1 MAVRE
6 ELRFDTVAGETL
18 REVDIDG
25 ERFYYAYAPARSAH
39 KGTLVL
45 LHGVAS
51 NASRWEEF
59 VETSPLRESW
69 AFLRADLRG
78 HGANESNTRATLERF
93 ADDIVGLAGEL
104 RVETKRPLLLVGHSL
119 GAQIAMRAAVRH
131 PGLADGLV
139 LLDPLVTGALT
150 PAATEKAAWVPFL
163 KITEFF
169 CRTLNRAGIAR
180 RLPKYNLRREDERA
194 RRMLREG
201 GEAFKAFI
209 RDFSSPWN
217 DIAHVHLA
225 TYARDLLEVSRP
237 TPALSGLDVPIFV
250 LASSAGVFTDPVRMK
265 AWTDEL
271 FDGEMATVD
280 CAHWP
285 LTECPLDVSA
295 AIGEWTEKKFP
306 ASRR

>member
-225 TYARDLLEVSRP
+225 TYARDLLEVSQIGR
-237 TPALSGLDVPIFV
+237 
-250 LASSAGVFTDPVRMK
+250 
-265 AWTDEL
+265 
-271 FDGEMATVD
+271 
-280 CAHWP
+280 AH
-285 LTECPLDVSA
+285 V
-295 AIGEWTEKKFP
+295 
-306 ASRR
+306 